1 MRHHVRVLQATPFAT
16 SLRQRVLRG
25 SGQQTVTLVL
35 DHYGAAVR
43 AAKSHTTAA
52 RTSAYDNSSSKSV
65 QQAVDVLVR
74 NDASRKAH
82 EAALTKLF
90 GVAHAQHQRTAA
102 AGAGRRSLNDERS
115 DFGTAVG
122 EAILG
127 GAVVDDHHAA
137 AAAALRALAVAAAR
151 AAHAALVA
159 HLQTAV
165 RTVPAEQ
172 SGDGDGDAALLHRL
186 RELVALL
193 LALVALQR
201 AGGGASV
208 SDDDAD
214 GEDDPQL
221 AATQTY
227 LAARRRA
234 RARLLSPQHTPPA
247 TSSASAASSGVARGG
262 AAASAAAA
270 TQPVPPIVRTAH
282 VNDAEADGVLARL
295 AAAEVDGAPSGEGG
309 GGCAVMLSSG
319 KSCKHSVRLYRLTIA
334 RLQILMFSFIFLKL
348 PSSVD
353 ALITFWPTTRR
364 SLSNRLCCLLA
375 QLHLLLCW
383 RNCARAHR
391 CARSPTRCATR
402 PTARRRR
409 WTQSAAP
416 SRSFI
421 G

>member
-1 MRHHVRVLQATPFAT
+1 MLPAAVRHHVRVLQATPFAT

-43 AAKSHTTAA
+43 AAKNETSAA

-90 GVAHAQHQRTAA
+90 GVAHGERRRTAE
-102 AGAGRRSLNDERS
+102 RTSLNDERS

-137 AAAALRALAVAAAR
+137 AAAALRALAVAAAH

-165 RTVPAEQ
+165 RSVPAEQ

-247 TSSASAASSGVARGG
+247 TSSASAASSSVARGG

-270 TQPVPPIVRTAH
+270 AQPVPPIVRTAH

-319 KSCKHSVRLYRLTIA
+319 TFCSIQSVR
-334 RLQILMFSFIFLKL
+334 F
-348 PSSVD
+348 V
-353 ALITFWPTTRR
+353 R
-364 SLSNRLCCLLA
+364 SQLLA
-375 QLHLLLCW
+375 
-383 RNCARAHR
+383 
-391 CARSPTRCATR
+391 
-402 PTARRRR
+402 
-409 WTQSAAP
+409 
-416 SRSFI
+416 
-421 G
+421 